1 MQDGAPPH
9 FPVAVRNHLNELFP
23 HRWIGRD
30 SEFSWPP
37 RSPDMNPLDYY
48 LWGDMKDFVY
58 SGEINTRDVLL
69 ARIQDVGNFIRNK
82 DNILFNVRRS

>member
-9 FPVAVRNHLNELFP
+9 FPVDVRNHLNERFP

-48 LWGDMKDFVY
+48 VWGNMKDFVY
-58 SGEINTRDVLL
+58 SEIGRAHV
-69 ARIQDVGNFIRNK
+69 
-82 DNILFNVRRS
+82 